1 MQLAGTR
8 DASPCTYR
16 EEEGHHPLCW
26 VVGGQGLPATQ
37 AACQEVQPSRGL
49 RSQVRTMMAS

>member
-16 EEEGHHPLCW
+16 EEEGHHPPCW

-49 RSQVRTMMAS
+49 RSRVRTTMA